1 MEVFPDHHNFIAY
14 EIDTILE
21 KYKDTEF
28 VVTMKD
34 MVKLEKFELTNL
46 ILMDLEVEIV
56 KEFELPK

>member
-1 MEVFPDHHNFIAY
+1 
-14 EIDTILE
+14 LE

-34 MVKLEKFELTNL
+34 MVKLEKFGLTNL